1 MSDPSR
7 RRAATISAAARDTS
21 GFGEERGD
29 VLLATFD
36 VPFDS
41 AAAVF
46 ATHAAADGS
55 RRLVIANI
63 VEVAPLAFERV
74 SRFPSD
80 FMLGHDV
87 TTYSP
92 GLAAS
97 VAGILDEARALG
109 IRTEQVQSHC
119 FRRVACLIDL
129 AREREIGMLVLGP
142 DRRKVGR
149 RVCRKAAVQM
159 REQLTC
165 LVWVS
170 WDI

>member
-1 MSDPSR
+1 MNDPSR
-7 RRAATISAAARDTS
+7 RRAATISAAASETP
-21 GFGEERGD
+21 GFGEERGH

-41 AAAVF
+41 AAAAF

-55 RRLVIANI
+55 RRLIIANI

-74 SRFPSD
+74 SRFPTD

-87 TTYSP
+87 TTYLP

-97 VAGILDEARALG
+97 VAILDEARALG

-129 AREREIGMLVLGP
+129 ARELEIGMLVLGP